1 MDEMLK
7 REYVNKYLFDIL
19 TAILEIET
27 FLSGR
32 RRLFRDFCDDIMLH
46 RAIERNIEIIGEAAG
61 RILKLDA
68 GTPLT
73 DARKALDA
81 RNFVAHGYD
90 RIDDEILWSIVI
102 NDLPQLKEAVL
113 TLLPP
118 PEAEGDSVG
127 TL

>member
-68 GTPLT
+68 V
-73 DARKALDA
+73 R
-81 RNFVAHGYD
+81 RSRMHG
-90 RIDDEILWSIVI
+90 RHWM
-102 NDLPQLKEAVL
+102 PA
-113 TLLPP
+113 TLSPMAMTESMTKSFGRSSSTTCP
-118 PEAEGDSVG
+118 S
-127 TL
+127 